1 MGLSPA
7 QLMFWF
13 VIGLLADLLLLISS
27 PLSITSLD
35 QACTT
40 SGSTAQSAE
49 ARKHRAND
57 PKCCEL
63 GCVCVPLA
71 VETYG
76 NWGKEAKDTFSHLA
90 TRLAIGSHKSK
101 SSHVFEL
108 YSKLNLTLTRSI
120 VRAIMV
126 RTLVA

>member
-1 MGLSPA
+1 MKVE
-7 QLMFWF
+7 Q
-13 VIGLLADLLLLISS
+13 II
-27 PLSITSLD
+27 IIIIIIYIY
-35 QACTT
+35 
-40 SGSTAQSAE
+40 
-49 ARKHRAND
+49 
-57 PKCCEL
+57 
-63 GCVCVPLA
+63 VPLA

-76 NWGKEAKDTFSHLA
+76 NWAKDTFSHLA

-101 SSHVFEL
+101 SSPGHVFEL